1 MVAAPL
7 AMAKVTIYMC
17 GDSTMQDWAEGY
29 YPKQG
34 QGQDFHYWFDVNQAV
49 VVNRGQG
56 GMSLGG
62 GGKDK
67 QGGTAPQDLPNP
79 GTELSALQADSLLSE
94 PPRKGTLS
102 IT

>member
-1 MVAAPL
+1 MNYFAKLWQSAVIASMVAAPL
-7 AMAKVTIYMC
+7 VWAKVTIYMC

-34 QGQDFHYWFDVNQAV
+34 QGQDFHFWFDVNKAA

-62 GGKDK
+62 GGGKDK
-67 QGGTAPQDLPNP
+67 NGGTAVGYYDMFF
-79 GTELSALQADSLLSE
+79 
-94 PPRKGTLS
+94 K
-102 IT
+102 

>member
-1 MVAAPL
+1 MGAFSKIWQSAVIASMLAAPAVL
-7 AMAKVTIYMC
+7 AKVTIYMC
-17 GDSTMQDWAEGY
+17 GDSTMQDWNEGY

-34 QGQDFHYWFDVNQAV
+34 QGQDFHFWFDPTKAT

-67 QGGTAPQDLPNP
+67 KGNTAV
-79 GTELSALQADSLLSE
+79 GY
-94 PPRKGTLS
+94 
-102 IT
+102 